1 VIPASKEKTVAK
13 DSSGTPLMR
22 QYNEVKAEYSDAIVL
37 FRMGDFYETFSEDAK
52 TTAKILGIVLTKRS
66 NGAAADVPLAGFP
79 YHALDNYLHK
89 LVNAGHRVAICEQ
102 VEDPKLAK
110 GIVKRE
116 VIEVVTPGTITASQ
130 ALDQKANQYL
140 ASLHFGKTNVGYAV
154 LDQST
159 GEFFVGECAPDRLT
173 ESLRKFSPREVLV
186 GESVVYSTAD
196 WYRTLKPFM
205 TKVEDWIYSYDQ
217 GYRSLTAHFHVKSLK
232 GFGCESL
239 PDGITAAGTIFHHMT
254 QTLSGA
260 MEHVSAI
267 HPVLENDVMGLDGF
281 TVRNLEIFKS
291 LATQGTHGTLI
302 EVLDDTVT
310 AGGGRLL
317 KQWLNR
323 PITDKKRLN
332 TRLDIVG
339 AFVEDTRIRED
350 MRERLKNVSD
360 IERIVGRVNN
370 GKVTPKEIN
379 GLRLSLE
386 QIPEIIGELKKAKDS
401 NLNAFTKQFGDT
413 DKVKDTIIQTLD
425 LDAPSQIKQGNVI
438 LSGVDEE
445 LDELRKLRSGSK
457 EWIAELQSSERERTG
472 IPSLKIGY
480 NRVFGYFLEIT
491 KAHGEKVPEFYI
503 RKQTLVNSE
512 RYITPE
518 LKEYEEKI
526 LSAEEKIEA
535 IESKLFTNLCH
546 EILSNAATLQE
557 NASVLSRLD
566 VLTNFGQVAKANK
579 YVRPRL
585 DSKSVLEI
593 KDGRHPVVEQLLP
606 ATERFIPNDLM
617 MDTANN
623 QIHLITGPNMAGKS
637 TYLRQ
642 IGLIVLMAQVG
653 CYVPVKA
660 ANIGLVDK
668 LFTRVGA
675 SDNLAGGESTFLV
688 EMNEAANI
696 LNNATERSL
705 ILLDEIGR
713 GTATYDG
720 LSLAWAITEHLHNN
734 ETVSARTLFATHY
747 HELTDLEKSLERL
760 ENHHIAVKEF
770 GDKIVFLRQIMPG
783 PGDKSYGIHV
793 AQMAGLPKQVISRA
807 TEILNYHLANH
818 PTDQKLDVEA
828 VDDQISIFAEQESA
842 LKSDLSELDV
852 LNLSPLEA
860 IRKLDALKK
869 KHGL

>member
-1 VIPASKEKTVAK
+1 VAK

-254 QTLSGA
+254 QTLSGT

-332 TRLDIVG
+332 KRLDIVG

>member
-1 VIPASKEKTVAK
+1 VAK

-254 QTLSGA
+254 QTLSGT

-332 TRLDIVG
+332 KRLDIVG

-386 QIPEIIGELKKAKDS
+386 QIPEIIGELKKAKDN

-606 ATERFIPNDLM
+606 ATERFIPNDLT
-617 MDTANN
+617 MDTVNS

-642 IGLIVLMAQVG
+642 IGLIILMAQVG

>member
-1 VIPASKEKTVAK
+1 MPK
-13 DSSGTPLMR
+13 DVGTPLMR

-116 VIEVVTPGTITASQ
+116 VIEVVTPGTLTAAQ

-140 ASLHFGKTNVGYAV
+140 ASLHFGKSNVGYAV

-159 GEFFVGECAPDRLT
+159 GEFFVGECAPNRLT
-173 ESLRKFSPREVLV
+173 ESLRKFSPREILV

-196 WYRTLKPFM
+196 WYREIKPFM
-205 TKVEDWIYSYDQ
+205 TKVEDWVYNYDQ
-217 GYRSLTAHFHVKSLK
+217 GYRALTEHFKVKSLK
-232 GFGCESL
+232 GFGCEYL
-239 PDGITAAGTIFHHMT
+239 HDGVTAAGTIFYHMT
-254 QTLSGA
+254 DTLSGA
-260 MEHVSAI
+260 VDHISAI
-267 HPVLENDVMGLDGF
+267 HPVLDEDVMGLDGF

-302 EVLDDTVT
+302 DVLDKTVT
-310 AGGGRLL
+310 AGGGRML
-317 KQWLNR
+317 KQWLNH
-323 PITDKKRLN
+323 PLTDKKRLN
-332 TRLDIVG
+332 NRLDIVD
-339 AFVEDTRIRED
+339 AFHANNRALEDIRD
-350 MRERLKNVSD
+350 HLKQISD

-370 GKVTPKEIN
+370 GKVSPKEVN

-386 QIPEIIGELKKAKDS
+386 QIPEVKFVLKQSDNKSLKSFVKRFAGTGKITDQIAK
-401 NLNAFTKQFGDT
+401 
-413 DKVKDTIIQTLD
+413 TLHPE
-425 LDAPSQIKQGNVI
+425 APSQVKQGSVV
-438 LSGVDEE
+438 LGGVDEE
-445 LDELRKLRSGSK
+445 LDELRQLSTGGK
-457 EWIAELQSSERERTG
+457 EWIAQLQATERERTG

-480 NRVFGYFLEIT
+480 NKVFGYYLEIT
-491 KAHGEKVPEFYI
+491 KAHGEKVPEEYI

-512 RYITPE
+512 RYITPD

-535 IESKLFTNLCH
+535 IESRIFSDLCRD
-546 EILSNAATLQE
+546 ILAQAGVLQE

-566 VLTNFGQVAKANK
+566 VLATFTSVARTNK
-579 YVRPRL
+579 YIRPKLNERAI
-585 DSKSVLEI
+585 I
-593 KDGRHPVVEQLLP
+593 KLKEGRHPVVEQLLP
-606 ATERFIPNDLM
+606 ATDRFIPNDLII
-617 MDTANN
+617 DTAKN

-642 IGLIVLMAQVG
+642 VGLIVLMAQVG
-653 CYVPVKA
+653 CFVPA
-660 ANIGLVDK
+660 ESAEIGMVDK

-696 LNNATERSL
+696 LNNATQKSL

-720 LSLAWAITEHLHNN
+720 LSLAWAITEHLHND
-734 ETVSARTLFATHY
+734 ESITARTLFATHY
-747 HELTDLEKSLERL
+747 HELTDLENTLDRL

-770 GDKIVFLRQIMPG
+770 GDKIVFLRQILPG

-793 AQMAGLPKQVISRA
+793 AQMAGLPKPVIKRA
-807 TEILNYHLANH
+807 SEIMNYHLANH
-818 PTDQKLDVEA
+818 PTDQKLNVEA
-828 VDDQISIFAEQESA
+828 VDQQMSIFAEQESA
-842 LKSDLSELDV
+842 LKADLSELDV
-852 LNLSPLEA
+852 LNMSPLVA
-860 IRKLDALKK
+860 IQKLDALKK

>member
-1 VIPASKEKTVAK
+1 
-13 DSSGTPLMR
+13 MR

-52 TTAKILGIVLTKRS
+52 TTAKILGIILTKRS
-66 NGAAADVPLAGFP
+66 NGAATDVPLAGFP

-116 VIEVVTPGTITASQ
+116 VIEVVTPGTITDSQ

-332 TRLDIVG
+332 KRLDIVG

-386 QIPEIIGELKKAKDS
+386 QIPEIIGELKKAKDN

-445 LDELRKLRSGSK
+445 LDELRKLRSGGK
-457 EWIAELQSSERERTG
+457 EWIAELQSSEREQTG

-491 KAHGEKVPEFYI
+491 KAHGEKVPESYI

-585 DSKSVLEI
+585 DSKNVLEI

-606 ATERFIPNDLM
+606 ATERFIPNNLM

-713 GTATYDG
+713 GTSTYDG

-828 VDDQISIFAEQESA
+828 VDDQISIFAAQESA